1 MLYNTSEAPL
11 GAILL
16 AVLQMN
22 DIEESLFQTLNEIVE
37 KKDMRVV
44 NINISGLAKSPSIQI
59 IIDSIQGV
67 SLDDCSFVSKL
78 TDDIIKVNGYYSDDY
93 NLEVSSPGIN
103 RQLFSLDDFRLYK
116 NSMVKIK
123 LKKPINN
130 RKNILGII
138 KVIKNENII
147 LDVDQEEIK
156 IDFKNIKKANIKE
169 I

>member
-22 DIEESLFQTLNEIVE
+22 YIEESLFQALNEIVE

-44 NINISGLAKSPSIQI
+44 NISISGLAKSPSIQI

-67 SLDDCSFVSKL
+67 SLDYCSFVSKL

-147 LDVDQEEIK
+147 LDADQEEIT

>member
-1 MLYNTSEAPL
+1 LLYNTPEAPL

-22 DIEESLFQTLNEIVE
+22 DIEESLFQALNEIVE

-44 NINISGLAKSPSIQI
+44 NISISGLAKSPSIQI

>member
-1 MLYNTSEAPL
+1 LLYNTPEAPL

-16 AVLQMN
+16 AVLKMN
-22 DIEESLFQTLNEIVE
+22 DIEESLFQALNEIVE
-37 KKDMRVV
+37 KKDMKVV
-44 NINISGLAKSPSIQI
+44 NISIGGLAKSPSIQI
-59 IIDSIQGV
+59 IIDSIQGI

-78 TDDIIKVNGYYSDDY
+78 TDDIIKVNGYYADDY

-103 RQLFSLDDFRLYK
+103 RQLFTLDDFRLYE

-123 LKKPINN
+123 LKKPVNN

-138 KVIKNENII
+138 KNIKNENII
-147 LDVDQEEIK
+147 INIEQEEIE
-156 IDFKNIKKANIKE
+156 IEFKNIKKANIKE

>member
-103 RQLFSLDDFRLYK
+103 RQLFSLDDFRLYES
-116 NSMVKIK
+116 SMVKIK

-138 KVIKNENII
+138 KTIKSENII
-147 LDVDQEEIK
+147 VDMNEEEIE
-156 IDFKNIKKANIKE
+156 IEFKNIKKANIKE
-169 I
+169 V

>member
-1 MLYNTSEAPL
+1 
-11 GAILL
+11 
-16 AVLQMN
+16 MN
-22 DIEESLFQTLNEIVE
+22 DIEESLFQALNEIVE

-44 NINISGLAKSPSIQI
+44 NISISGLAKSPSIQI

-147 LDVDQEEIK
+147 LDVDQEEIE
-156 IDFKNIKKANIKE
+156 FKNIKKANIKE

>member
-16 AVLQMN
+16 AILQMN
-22 DIEESLFQTLNEIVE
+22 DIEESLFQALNEIVE

-44 NINISGLAKSPSIQI
+44 NISISGLAKSPSIQI

-147 LDVDQEEIK
+147 LDADQEEIK

>member
-22 DIEESLFQTLNEIVE
+22 DIEENLFQALNEIVE
-37 KKDMRVV
+37 KKDMKVV
-44 NINISGLAKSPSIQI
+44 NISIGGLAKSPSIQI
-59 IIDSIQGV
+59 IIDSIQGI

-78 TDDIIKVNGYYSDDY
+78 TDDIIKVNGYYADDY

-103 RQLFSLDDFRLYK
+103 RQLFTLDDFRLYE

-123 LKKPINN
+123 LKKPVNN

-138 KVIKNENII
+138 KNIKNENII
-147 LDVDQEEIK
+147 INIEQEEIE
-156 IDFKNIKKANIKE
+156 IEFKNIKKANIKE

>member
-11 GAILL
+11 GSILL

-22 DIEESLFQTLNEIVE
+22 DIEESLFQALNEIIE

-44 NINISGLAKSPSIQI
+44 NISISGLAKSPSIQI

>member
-1 MLYNTSEAPL
+1 M
-11 GAILL
+11 
-16 AVLQMN
+16 
-22 DIEESLFQTLNEIVE
+22 NEIVE

-44 NINISGLAKSPSIQI
+44 NISISGLAKSPSIQI

>member
-22 DIEESLFQTLNEIVE
+22 DIEESLFQALNEIVE

-44 NINISGLAKSPSIQI
+44 NINISGVAKSPSIQI

-78 TDDIIKVNGYYSDDY
+78 TNDIIKVNGYYSDDY
-93 NLEVSSPGIN
+93 NLEVSSPGVN
-103 RQLFSLDDFRLYK
+103 RQLFSLDDFRLYE

-130 RKNILGII
+130 QKNILGII
-138 KVIKNENII
+138 KVIKSENII
-147 LDVDQEEIK
+147 VDIGEEEIE
-156 IDFKNIKKANIKE
+156 IEFKNIKKANIKE

>member
-22 DIEESLFQTLNEIVE
+22 DIEESLFQALNEIVE

-44 NINISGLAKSPSIQI
+44 NISISGLAKSPSIQI

-103 RQLFSLDDFRLYK
+103 RQLFPLDDFRLYES
-116 NSMVKIK
+116 SMVKIK

>member
-22 DIEESLFQTLNEIVE
+22 DIEESLFQALNEIIE

-44 NINISGLAKSPSIQI
+44 NISISGLAKSPSIQI

>member
-22 DIEESLFQTLNEIVE
+22 DIEESLFQALNEIVE
-37 KKDMRVV
+37 KKDMRVA
-44 NINISGLAKSPSIQI
+44 NISISGLAKSPSIQI

>member
-22 DIEESLFQTLNEIVE
+22 DIEESLFQALNEIVE

-44 NINISGLAKSPSIQI
+44 NISISGLAKSPSIQI

-78 TDDIIKVNGYYSDDY
+78 TDDIIKVNGYYSDDC

>member
-22 DIEESLFQTLNEIVE
+22 DIEESLFQALNEIVE

-44 NINISGLAKSPSIQI
+44 NISIGGLTKRPSIQI

-67 SLDDCSFVSKL
+67 SLDDCSFVSKV
-78 TDDIIKVNGYYSDDY
+78 TDDIIKVNGYYDDDY

-103 RQLFSLDDFRLYK
+103 RQLFTLDDFRLYI

-123 LKKPINN
+123 LKKSVNN
-130 RKNILGII
+130 QKNILG
-138 KVIKNENII
+138 KIKNIKIENII
-147 LDVDQEEIK
+147 IDIGQEEIE
-156 IDFKNIKKANIKE
+156 IEFKNIKKANIKE

>member
-1 MLYNTSEAPL
+1 MLYNTPEAPL

-16 AVLQMN
+16 AVLKMN
-22 DIEESLFQTLNEIVE
+22 DIEESLFQALNEIVE
-37 KKDMRVV
+37 KKDMKVV
-44 NINISGLAKSPSIQI
+44 NISIGGLAKSPSIQI
-59 IIDSIQGV
+59 IIDSIQGI

-78 TDDIIKVNGYYSDDY
+78 TDDIIKVNGYYADDY

-103 RQLFSLDDFRLYK
+103 RQLFTLDDFRLYE

-123 LKKPINN
+123 LKKPVNN

-138 KVIKNENII
+138 KNIKNENII
-147 LDVDQEEIK
+147 INIEQDEIE
-156 IDFKNIKKANIKE
+156 IEFKNIKKANIKE

>member
-22 DIEESLFQTLNEIVE
+22 DIEESLFQALNEIVE

-44 NINISGLAKSPSIQI
+44 NISIGGLTKRPSIQI

-67 SLDDCSFVSKL
+67 SLDDCSFVSKV
-78 TDDIIKVNGYYSDDY
+78 TDDIIKVNGYYDDDY

-103 RQLFSLDDFRLYK
+103 RQLFTLDDFRLYK

-123 LKKPINN
+123 LKKSVNKQ
-130 RKNILGII
+130 KNILG
-138 KVIKNENII
+138 KIKNIKIENII
-147 LDVDQEEIK
+147 IDIGQEEIE
-156 IDFKNIKKANIKE
+156 IEFKNIKKANIKE